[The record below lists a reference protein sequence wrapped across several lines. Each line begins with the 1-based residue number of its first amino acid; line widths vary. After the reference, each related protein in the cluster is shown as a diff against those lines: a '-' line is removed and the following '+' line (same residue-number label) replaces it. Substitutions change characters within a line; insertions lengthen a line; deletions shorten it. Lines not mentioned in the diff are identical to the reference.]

1 MDFANGGDLFFHL
14 KREYYFSEERCRLI
28 AAEITLAFE
37 ALHKEDIIY
46 RFDFYICA
54 YQTISFIRD
63 LKPENVLLSAD
74 GILTPE
80 FLFISFIS
88 LTGHVCLTDFG
99 LSKQNIN
106 TKQMT
111 ATFCG
116 TPEYI
121 GLIDSFQVSYLYHPF
136 TAPEMILNKPYG
148 KPVDWWALGTFLY
161 EILTGMVCSFT
172 IFFQYFYLLLI
183 TLFLLQICILFGNTA
198 SIL

>member
-46 RFDFYICA
+46 RFVFHSLSMLLYIHLSS
-54 YQTISFIRD
+54 TRN

-74 GILTPE
+74 GIVTPIHI
-80 FLFISFIS
+80 FIPFI
-88 LTGHVCLTDFG
+88 LLLGHVCLTDFG

-111 ATFCG
+111 GTFCG

-121 GLIDSFQVSYLYHPF
+121 GLV
-136 TAPEMILNKPYG
+136 
-148 KPVDWWALGTFLY
+148 
-161 EILTGMVCSFT
+161 
-172 IFFQYFYLLLI
+172 
-183 TLFLLQICILFGNTA
+183 TLFPF
-198 SIL
+198 